1 MIRSSLTARV
11 RGGTGKEVAKKV
23 RQQGMIPAVL
33 YGPKTNPM
41 NLMLDPEELL
51 KAISTEAGENTL
63 IDLSIEGEKDRVVL
77 LRELQIDPVSRQHLH
92 ADLYEVPLDK
102 KITVPVPIHLLGTP
116 VGVKEGGILDQIRRE
131 IPVSCLPTEIP
142 EHIDIDVSE
151 LKIHGTIHIKDLT
164 FPEGVESEEE
174 DELTVATV
182 LAPRIE
188 EIPVAA
194 PVEEG
199 AEAAA
204 PAEGEKAETEKA
216 KEDKDAEKE
225 KK

>member
-11 RGGTGKEVAKKV
+11 RGGTGKEAAKKV

-33 YGPKTNPM
+33 YGPKTDPM
-41 NLMLDPEELL
+41 NLLLDPEELL
-51 KAISTEAGENTL
+51 NAISTEAGENTL

-102 KITVPVPIHLLGTP
+102 KITVPVPIRLIGTP

-151 LKIHGTIHIKDLT
+151 LKIHGTIHIRDLK

-188 EIPVAA
+188 EVPVAA

-204 PAEGEKAETEKA
+204 PAEGEKDEPEKA
-216 KEDKDAEKE
+216 KEDKDTE